1 MPLVSHV
8 GPVGFLYATKA
19 NEFGFMKDDVD
30 LISTFADQATIAIE
44 NSRLIKKSIERERL
58 VREMTLA
65 QEMQRKLLPQSVPTH
80 ASMEI
85 DALSTPAFE
94 VGGDYYD
101 FVSLSGGR
109 IGIIVGDVSG
119 KGIPAAFYMSEVK
132 GIFQSLSSLYSSP
145 REFMIRANTVLAE
158 SIDKH
163 SFVSLIYGI
172 LDVATGRLILAR
184 AGHCPMLY
192 VGDGGAS
199 YVRPDGMGLGL
210 GNEPVFSDAI
220 EEQTIDLHPGDL
232 CLFYTDGIT
241 EAHVNGDEFGYER
254 LLEVARKAWGNS
266 ASDVKNEVLHA
277 VDVFIDHGQ
286 PHDDLT
292 LVVLRW
298 LGPSTGND
306 SRLATGRMHS

>member
-1 MPLVSHV
+1 
-8 GPVGFLYATKA
+8 
-19 NEFGFMKDDVD
+19 
-30 LISTFADQATIAIE
+30 
-44 NSRLIKKSIERERL
+44 
-58 VREMTLA
+58 
-65 QEMQRKLLPQSVPTH
+65 
-80 ASMEI
+80 
-85 DALSTPAFE
+85 
-94 VGGDYYD
+94 
-101 FVSLSGGR
+101 
-109 IGIIVGDVSG
+109 VSG
-119 KGIPAAFYMSEVK
+119 KGIPAAFYMAEVK
-132 GIFQSLSSLYSSP
+132 GIFQSLSSLYHSP

-172 LDVATGRLILAR
+172 LDLTTGRLILAR

-199 YVRPDGMGLGL
+199 YIRPDGMGLGL

-241 EAHVNGDEFGYER
+241 EAHINGEEFGYER
-254 LLEVARKAWGNS
+254 LLETAHRAWGNPAGS
-266 ASDVKNEVLHA
+266 VKDEVLHA
-277 VDVFIDHGQ
+277 VDDFIDHGQ